1 MSNLIILRPQNLF
14 YLFKSLD
21 KLSGIG
27 EKKIRVLE
35 KKIGPNIINLLCYL
49 PIKSIDRHENTSLKK
64 IDQGSIITTEV
75 QIIEVNI
82 PSYSYK
88 KNNNISRIITFGVK
102 DEENIRL
109 DLIYFVK
116 NTQYL
121 KNQFKVGKN
130 IIVSGKYEE
139 FNGLGQIVHPDYVTI
154 VEQKDKIP
162 ILETIYPLFLGVNQR
177 FINKIV
183 SEALKKLPIIPEWL
197 SLKTIQELNLYSW
210 NESITQIHLP
220 KDISDTHIE
229 SVYRRRLALDELVAN
244 QISMLLIKQKIIKNI
259 NFDKSIFN
267 YDLVTNLINSLPFI
281 LTEDQKNVIG
291 EITNDIKNK
300 QTMVRMLQ
308 GDVGSGKT
316 IVALISMITS
326 ICNGSQSVLLVPT
339 EILAI
344 QHYNNIKDL
353 LKPLNIEPV
362 LLLGESK
369 TYFSKA
375 ERLEVIQNI
384 ANGASK
390 IIIGTHALI
399 SKKVIYNNLS
409 LAVIDEQHKFGVK
422 QRVEISDKGQN
433 VNVLVMTA
441 TPIPRSLALTA
452 YGDMDISTL
461 TEKPKGRKPIKTY
474 VLSQD
479 KIGDVLNSIN
489 RAIKNNALVYWVCP
503 LIEESENSDLIAVN
517 ERFDYLK
524 NYFKN
529 YNISLVHG
537 KQNQIDRE
545 NSMNDFKEGKSK
557 ILVATTVI
565 EVGVDI
571 PDATIIVIECAERF
585 GLAQIHQ
592 LRGRVGRSD
601 KESSCILLYKTQL
614 TPISHSR
621 LKTLKE
627 TNDGFKISESDLILR
642 GPGEVLGSRQSGNIN
657 FKFADLHF
665 HSDLITIARDEAKKM
680 LEDDKDNEKVNT
692 LLSIFENNE
701 AVKLLKGG

>member
-1 MSNLIILRPQNLF
+1 
-14 YLFKSLD
+14 
-21 KLSGIG
+21 
-27 EKKIRVLE
+27 
-35 KKIGPNIINLLCYL
+35 
-49 PIKSIDRHENTSLKK
+49 
-64 IDQGSIITTEV
+64 
-75 QIIEVNI
+75 
-82 PSYSYK
+82 
-88 KNNNISRIITFGVK
+88 
-102 DEENIRL
+102 
-109 DLIYFVK
+109 
-116 NTQYL
+116 
-121 KNQFKVGKN
+121 
-130 IIVSGKYEE
+130 
-139 FNGLGQIVHPDYVTI
+139 
-154 VEQKDKIP
+154 
-162 ILETIYPLFLGVNQR
+162 
-177 FINKIV
+177 
-183 SEALKKLPIIPEWL
+183 
-197 SLKTIQELNLYSW
+197 
-210 NESITQIHLP
+210 
-220 KDISDTHIE
+220 
-229 SVYRRRLALDELVAN
+229 
-244 QISMLLIKQKIIKNI
+244 
-259 NFDKSIFN
+259 
-267 YDLVTNLINSLPFI
+267 
-281 LTEDQKNVIG
+281 
-291 EITNDIKNK
+291 
-300 QTMVRMLQ
+300 
-308 GDVGSGKT
+308 
-316 IVALISMITS
+316 MITS

-344 QHYNNIKDL
+344 QHYNTIKDL

-369 TYFSKA
+369 TYFSKS

-384 ANGASK
+384 SNGVSK

-399 SKKVIYNNLS
+399 SKKVIYKNLS

-665 HSDLITIARDEAKKM
+665 HSDLISIARDEAKKL

>member
-82 PSYSYK
+82 PSYSYQ

-162 ILETIYPLFLGVNQR
+162 TIETIYPLFLGVNQR

-197 SLKTIQELNLYSW
+197 SLKTIKELKLHSW

-220 KDISDTHIE
+220 KYISDTHIE

-267 YDLVTNLINSLPFI
+267 YDLVTNLINSLTFI
-281 LTEDQKNVIG
+281 LTEDQKNVIN
-291 EITNDIKNK
+291 EISNDIKNK

-326 ICNGSQSVLLVPT
+326 ICNGSQSVLLAPT

-344 QHYNNIKDL
+344 QHYNNVKDL
-353 LKPLNIEPV
+353 LKPLNIVPV

-384 ANGASK
+384 SNGVSK

-680 LEDDKDNEKVNT
+680 LEDDKDNDKVNT

>member
-1 MSNLIILRPQNLF
+1 MN
-14 YLFKSLD
+14 
-21 KLSGIG
+21 
-27 EKKIRVLE
+27 KKI
-35 KKIGPNIINLLCYL
+35 
-49 PIKSIDRHENTSLKK
+49 
-64 IDQGSIITTEV
+64 
-75 QIIEVNI
+75 
-82 PSYSYK
+82 
-88 KNNNISRIITFGVK
+88 
-102 DEENIRL
+102 
-109 DLIYFVK
+109 
-116 NTQYL
+116 
-121 KNQFKVGKN
+121 
-130 IIVSGKYEE
+130 KYPC
-139 FNGLGQIVHPDYVTI
+139 I
-154 VEQKDKIP
+154 
-162 ILETIYPLFLGVNQR
+162 ETIYPLFLGVNQR

-281 LTEDQKNVIG
+281 LTEDQKNVIN

-384 ANGASK
+384 SNGVSK

-422 QRVEISDKGQN
+422 QRVEITDKG
-433 VNVLVMTA
+433 
-441 TPIPRSLALTA
+441 
-452 YGDMDISTL
+452 
-461 TEKPKGRKPIKTY
+461 
-474 VLSQD
+474 
-479 KIGDVLNSIN
+479 
-489 RAIKNNALVYWVCP
+489 
-503 LIEESENSDLIAVN
+503 
-517 ERFDYLK
+517 
-524 NYFKN
+524 
-529 YNISLVHG
+529 
-537 KQNQIDRE
+537 
-545 NSMNDFKEGKSK
+545 
-557 ILVATTVI
+557 
-565 EVGVDI
+565 
-571 PDATIIVIECAERF
+571 
-585 GLAQIHQ
+585 
-592 LRGRVGRSD
+592 
-601 KESSCILLYKTQL
+601 
-614 TPISHSR
+614 
-621 LKTLKE
+621 
-627 TNDGFKISESDLILR
+627 
-642 GPGEVLGSRQSGNIN
+642 
-657 FKFADLHF
+657 
-665 HSDLITIARDEAKKM
+665 AKC
-680 LEDDKDNEKVNT
+680 
-692 LLSIFENNE
+692 
-701 AVKLLKGG
+701 